1 MSFANYLNRTTN
13 LPQLVQVEL
22 TSEPN
27 DLTDSS
33 RVGDSITYQANATYP
48 LTTTSTLTPLETSF
62 VPFFQTGL
70 SAEDYLNVQLPF
82 NPSTLPTGTEELA
95 NVEYF
100 MYVLGNS
107 TPRFNIRYAVYDASL
122 NRVQAYDTLLYD
134 PSANPYQSPLISS
147 LLVKGYSV
155 EVPPTAVYGFIE
167 AQNIDGS
174 GSLAVQFAQAT
185 NITQLSYNIETAGSS
200 RSSKNIFTLDFG
212 DYNADASGLEPQIQA
227 NTSNIVVLQGDVAT
241 LDVSVNGLTSSVA
254 SLTSSVATKM
264 PLAGGT
270 FTGAVNMG
278 GFVVANGGTPSA
290 PTDLATKSYVDAQ
303 TGGGGSGA
311 LPLSGGT
318 MTGVINMNGNDITGL
333 PNVPPAS
340 SSASSKVYVDT
351 ALDGYLPLAGGT
363 MTGSLLMGGSRIQ
376 GVATPL
382 LGTDAPN
389 KAYVDSQ
396 VATALP
402 LTGGTLTGSLSTP
415 ANITCATLNYTTLN
429 PPVSGSAQTLAQVLT
444 TGSDAGNL
452 NITNLNN
459 ISLNSVL
466 NPNPINSN
474 LITSPGS
481 SGVYQ
486 AQLTPIRVGLKNV
499 FFVDRRPN
507 NVGSGEVLLVL
518 PPAITTYLGTE
529 ILVIL
534 SSTGNANYGCA
545 LKTFQ
550 AGEQMYG
557 SMPYVG
563 GVGGGAVQINGSFL
577 YPAGTDIDITP
588 QVISANQNL
597 TGLFANY
604 WGNSD
609 YNNNFQ
615 GFNPL
620 VSSQY
625 IFRITG
631 IINPNSPI
639 NVPNFAWFVEPVACS
654 FQSQSA
660 PNPAELPNDPP
671 PS

>member
-1 MSFANYLNRTTN
+1 
-13 LPQLVQVEL
+13 
-22 TSEPN
+22 
-27 DLTDSS
+27 
-33 RVGDSITYQANATYP
+33 
-48 LTTTSTLTPLETSF
+48 LETSF

-107 TPRFNIRYAVYDASL
+107 TPRFNMRYAVYDASL
-122 NRVQAYDTLLYD
+122 NRVQAYDTLTYD
-134 PSANPYQSPLISS
+134 PSNNPYQSPLISS

-155 EVPPTAVYGFIE
+155 EVPTNAVYGFIE

-185 NITQLSYNIETAGSS
+185 NITQLSYDSQTAGGS

-212 DYNADASGLEPQIQA
+212 DYNADTSGLEPQIQA
-227 NTSNIVVLQGDVAT
+227 NTANIVVLQGDVAG
-241 LDVSVNGLTSSVA
+241 LDVSVNGLTSSVS

-278 GFVVANGGTPSA
+278 GFVVANAGTPVAS
-290 PTDLATKSYVDAQ
+290 TDLATKSYVDAQ

-311 LPLSGGT
+311 LPLAGGT
-318 MTGVINMNGNDITGL
+318 MLGNIDMSGSDVRGL
-333 PNVPPAS
+333 PNVPPTP

-389 KAYVDSQ
+389 KTYVDSQ
-396 VATALP
+396 VALRLP
-402 LTGGTLTGSLSTP
+402 LTGGSLTGNLSTTGD
-415 ANITCATLNYTTLN
+415 ITCATLNYTTLN
-429 PPVSGSAQTLAQVLT
+429 PPVAGSAQTLSQVLT

-459 ISLNSVL
+459 ITLNNVL
-466 NPNPINSN
+466 NPNPLNAN
-474 LITSPGS
+474 LITTPGS
-481 SGVYQ
+481 AGVYQ

-507 NVGSGEVLLVL
+507 GTGSGEVLLVL
-518 PPAITTYLGTE
+518 PPADTTYLGTE

-534 SSTGNANYGCA
+534 SGNGNANYGCA

-550 AGEQMYG
+550 AGEAMYG
-557 SMPYVG
+557 SVPF
-563 GVGGGAVQINGSFL
+563 GGGLGGATLVAGNYLMSL
-577 YPAGTDIDITP
+577 GTDVDITP
-588 QVISANQNL
+588 QVINAGSNL

-604 WGNSD
+604 WGD
-609 YNNNFQ
+609 TGYNNNFQ
-615 GFNPL
+615 AYNPL

-625 IFRITG
+625 VFRITG

-639 NVPNFAWFVEPVACS
+639 SVPNMAWLVEAVACS
-654 FQSQSA
+654 YSGTNAFNQIDLPS
-660 PNPAELPNDPP
+660 NPPI
-671 PS
+671 S